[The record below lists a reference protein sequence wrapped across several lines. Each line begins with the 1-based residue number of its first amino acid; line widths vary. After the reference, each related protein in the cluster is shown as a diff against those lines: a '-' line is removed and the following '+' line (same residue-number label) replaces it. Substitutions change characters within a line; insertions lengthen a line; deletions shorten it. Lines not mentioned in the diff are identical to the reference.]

1 MHELIRFHPR
11 SALPLLLLVLAAT
24 LALAGCVPMRPE
36 TVPLRTV
43 SYPGT
48 GSPRTLVVLLPG
60 QRDDPEDFGRRR
72 FPEIAARAGAK
83 VDMIA
88 VDAHM
93 AYYYDHSIVD
103 RLRADV
109 IAPAR
114 KKYDHVWLV
123 GISIGGTGALLYV
136 SQHPEDV
143 DGLILL
149 APYLGDEEVLAEVRA
164 AGGPRSWKSPET
176 LAPDDFQRQMW
187 AWIARYAA
195 GSPDHPPVY
204 VGCGQSDSFA
214 DSNGMLGEVLPPGR
228 MFTTP
233 GGHKWKTWQTL
244 WERIAAAGAL
254 PG

>member
-1 MHELIRFHPR
+1 MHEPIRRHPR
-11 SALPLLLLVLAAT
+11 SALPLFLTA

-43 SYPGT
+43 SYPGA
-48 GSPRTLVVLLPG
+48 GAPRTLVVLLPG
-60 QRDDPEDFGRRR
+60 QRDDPEDFGRQR
-72 FPEIAARAGAK
+72 FPEIAAKAGAK

-93 AYYYDHSIVD
+93 AYYYDHTIVD

-114 KKYDHVWLV
+114 KRYDHVWLV

-136 SQHPEDV
+136 AQHPEDV

-149 APYLGDEEVLAEVRA
+149 APYLGEERVLAEVRT
-164 AGGPRSWKSPET
+164 AGGPRSWKPPEP
-176 LAPDDFQRQMW
+176 LAADDFQRQMW

-195 GSPDHPPVY
+195 GSPDHPPLY
-204 VGCGQSDSFA
+204 LGYGQSDSFA
-214 DSNGMLGEVLPPGR
+214 GPNGMMGEALPTGR
-228 MFTTP
+228 VFTTP

-244 WERIAAAGAL
+244 WEKIAAAGAL